1 MGALDRQTLGG
12 RLRRWSRGLHRHL
25 SFFFSGAV
33 VVYAVSGIAMNHK
46 DTFNP
51 NYEVT
56 RQTYR
61 TEAALPP
68 RQGSTK
74 ADILPLLQEIGEE
87 EHYTKH
93 YFPDANTLKVFL
105 KGGSNLL
112 VDMRSGE
119 AVYERVERR
128 PLLGTMSRLHYN
140 PGRWWTVFADVFAVS
155 LLVLVASGFAMMK
168 GRKGLWGIGGV
179 ELLAGIL
186 VPLLFG
192 LIIA

>member
-74 ADILPLLQEIGEE
+74 AD
-87 EHYTKH
+87 
-93 YFPDANTLKVFL
+93 
-105 KGGSNLL
+105 
-112 VDMRSGE
+112 ME
-119 AVYERVERR
+119 AAWS
-128 PLLGTMSRLHYN
+128 PAAWS
-140 PGRWWTVFADVFAVS
+140 
-155 LLVLVASGFAMMK
+155 
-168 GRKGLWGIGGV
+168 
-179 ELLAGIL
+179 
-186 VPLLFG
+186 
-192 LIIA
+192 